1 MTTTILVD
9 FIYAKRKVGVCA
21 MRDFAKNELDN
32 NSNNDNN
39 KMAAESSC
47 SFSFFFF
54 FFHFFILR
62 IGRRTGDTKWPPVR
76 VPFFFLFFFPPRCTF
91 NDVHTKKK
99 KEKKRK
105 RVEEA
110 EKKKDTQ
117 LLGQTIVTR
126 PVNRIFFLVI
136 IRLRGNPRERSS
148 LGG

>member
-47 SFSFFFF
+47 SFPFFF